1 MAFGRQKEDVF
12 FTKFKDFSA
21 QLVKMGEDFGGIVN
35 NYASA
40 VNPGELMKE
49 TESLCDAKKHAIV
62 HELNNSFVTPFDRED
77 IFVIAGQLDDIADF
91 MEEIVSKFV
100 IYGIRE
106 LREEAV
112 EMGNI
117 ITRMTKLVDALM
129 CAMPESKKNDEA
141 RQLVIKISSLEDLG
155 DAAYRRGL
163 SRLFREEK
171 DPVEIIRWKD
181 LFEII
186 EDGIDAGEHLAE
198 TVEGVLTKNA

>member
-1 MAFGRQKEDVF
+1 
-12 FTKFKDFSA
+12 
-21 QLVKMGEDFGGIVN
+21 MGEWH
-35 NYASA
+35 
-40 VNPGELMKE
+40 
-49 TESLCDAKKHAIV
+49 AKKHAIV

>member
-1 MAFGRQKEDVF
+1 
-12 FTKFKDFSA
+12 
-21 QLVKMGEDFGGIVN
+21 
-35 NYASA
+35 
-40 VNPGELMKE
+40 
-49 TESLCDAKKHAIV
+49 
-62 HELNNSFVTPFDRED
+62 
-77 IFVIAGQLDDIADF
+77 
-91 MEEIVSKFV
+91 
-100 IYGIRE
+100 
-106 LREEAV
+106 
-112 EMGNI
+112 MGNI

-141 RQLVIKISSLEDLG
+141 RQMVIKISSLEDLG

-171 DPVEIIRWKD
+171 DPVEIIKWKD